1 MSKNERKVKAPK
13 RSMKKIQPNAAGID
27 IGSKVHY
34 VAVPPDRCEE
44 PVRNFGCLTPD
55 LHQTAQWMKACGI
68 TTVAMEAT
76 GVYWIP
82 VARILEEYD
91 LEVVLTDARHVRS
104 VPGRK
109 SDVLDCQWLQELH
122 SYGLLK
128 AAFRPQQELE
138 VLRTYWRHRAGL
150 VQACAA
156 EILHLQK
163 ALEQMNLQL
172 HKVLS
177 DISGVTGFQII
188 RAIVAGER
196 DPVALAKIKHPKI
209 KSSQQTLIKALTG
222 HYREDHLF
230 TLGQA
235 LESYDFIQNR
245 IRECDARIEAYMRRF
260 ESRLQSPAPTA
271 CPKRRKKTS
280 RRKNQPYFDLASE
293 LRRILGVDLTSID
306 GIEAMT
312 ALTVVTEQGFDMS
325 KFPTEKHFT
334 SHLGLCPNNRVTGGR
349 VKRRRT
355 RKVESRAATAL
366 RLAAQ
371 ALHKSP
377 SALGA
382 FSRRM
387 KARLGPAKA
396 TTATARKLALLIY
409 RMLKYG
415 QQYVDQ
421 GQKLYEQRYRLQR
434 EKRLAKQAQS
444 LGFLLVPLPSAE
456 RVS

>member
-1 MSKNERKVKAPK
+1 MKENERKVKTQGQSLNRF
-13 RSMKKIQPNAAGID
+13 RSNAAGID
-27 IGSKVHY
+27 IGSKIHY
-34 VAVPPDRCEE
+34 VAVPEDRCEE

-55 LHQTAQWMKACGI
+55 LHRMAQWLKSCGI
-68 TTVAMEAT
+68 TTVAMEST

-122 SYGLLK
+122 TYGLLK

-138 VLRTYWRHRAGL
+138 VLRTYWRHRASL
-150 VQACAA
+150 VQRCAA
-156 EILHLQK
+156 EILHMQK

-177 DISGVTGFQII
+177 DISGVTGMKII

-196 DPVALAKIKHPKI
+196 DPVELAKMKHGTV
-209 KSSQQTLIKALTG
+209 KSSEETLAKALTG

-230 TLGQA
+230 TLQQA
-235 LESYDFIQNR
+235 LESYDFIQGR
-245 IRECDARIEAYMRRF
+245 IRECDAHIEAYMRRF
-260 ESRLQSPAPTA
+260 ETCAQSPARPN
-271 CPKRRKKTS
+271 PHKKAS
-280 RRKNQPYFDLASE
+280 RRKNQPYFDLAAE
-293 LRRILGVDLTSID
+293 LRRILGVDLTRID

-312 ALTVVTEQGFDMS
+312 ALTVITEQGFDMS
-325 KFPTEKHFT
+325 KFPTEKHFA
-334 SHLGLCPNNRVTGGR
+334 SHLGLCPNNRVTGGK

-366 RLAAQ
+366 RVAAQ
-371 ALHKSP
+371 TLHKS
-377 SALGA
+377 STALGA

-387 KARLGPAKA
+387 KTRLGPAKA
-396 TTATARKLALLIY
+396 TTATARKLAVLIY
-409 RMLKYG
+409 RMLKHG
-415 QQYVDQ
+415 QDYVDQ
-421 GQKLYEQRYRLQR
+421 GQELYEQRYRMQR
-434 EKRLAKQAQS
+434 QKGLAKQAKS
-444 LGFLLVPLPSAE
+444 MGFLLVPLPSAQG
-456 RVS
+456 VS

>member
-1 MSKNERKVKAPK
+1 MKKNERKVKAQK
-13 RSMKKIQPNAAGID
+13 QTLRKMHPNAAGID

-34 VAVPPDRCEE
+34 VAVPEDRCEE
-44 PVRNFGCLTPD
+44 PVRNCGCLTPD
-55 LHQTAQWMKACGI
+55 LHQMAQWLKSCGI
-68 TTVAMEAT
+68 TTVGMEST

-82 VARILEEYD
+82 VARILEEYG
-91 LEVVLTDARHVRS
+91 LEVVLTDARNVRS

-128 AAFRPQQELE
+128 AAFRPTKELE
-138 VLRTYWRHRAGL
+138 ILRTYWRHRASL
-150 VQACAA
+150 VQGCSA

-172 HKVLS
+172 HKVIS
-177 DISGVTGFQII
+177 DISGVTGMKII

-196 DPVALAKIKHPKI
+196 DPLTLAKMKHKKV
-209 KSSQQTLIKALTG
+209 KSSEETIAKALTG

-235 LESYDFIQNR
+235 LESYDFIQRR
-245 IRECDARIEAYMRRF
+245 IRECDARIEQYLRRF
-260 ESRLQSPAPTA
+260 ETRIDSPTQTT
-271 CPKRRKKTS
+271 CPKRKKKTS
-280 RRKNQPYFDLASE
+280 RRKNQPYFDLSEE

-312 ALTVVTEQGFDMS
+312 ALTVISEQGFDMS
-325 KFPTEKHFT
+325 QFPTEKHFT
-334 SHLGLCPNNRVTGGR
+334 SHLGLCPNNRVTGGK

-355 RKVESRAATAL
+355 RKVESHAATSL
-366 RLAAQ
+366 RIAAQ
-371 ALHKSP
+371 ALHDSK

-396 TTATARKLALLIY
+396 TTATARKLAVLIY
-409 RMLKYG
+409 RMLKHG
-415 QQYVDQ
+415 QDYVDR
-421 GQKLYEQRYRLQR
+421 GQEFYEEHYRLQR
-434 EKRLAKQAQS
+434 ERTLMKQAQIM
-444 LGFLLVPLPSAE
+444 GFQLVPLPTGDS
-456 RVS
+456 VS